1 MRRRESLRVN
11 AELNLVNIID
21 VIFAILVVFMITAPL
36 STQGVK
42 VDLPKAQ
49 AASVEEKDA
58 LEITITR
65 EREILIGKNASSLQ
79 GFERDFRAAFS
90 GAPETAIL
98 INSDRTVPYGIV
110 MEVVAAVN
118 RQGGKK
124 LGFLTDPQATGSAS
138 RSAAATS
145 ATASPSPKG
154 R

>member
-1 MRRRESLRVN
+1 MRRREPLRVN

-36 STQGVK
+36 TTQGIK
-42 VDLPKAQ
+42 VDLPQTQ
-49 AASVEEKDA
+49 AGSVEEKDA

-65 EREILIGKNASSLQ
+65 EREILIGEKATSLQ

-90 GAPETAIL
+90 GDPETAIL

-110 MEVVAAVN
+110 MEIVAAVN
-118 RQGGKK
+118 RQGGKR
-124 LGFLTDPQATGSAS
+124 LGFLTDPQSN
-138 RSAAATS
+138 RSAAA
-145 ATASPSPKG
+145 ARG

>member
-1 MRRRESLRVN
+1 MRRREPLKVN

-36 STQGVK
+36 TTQGVK
-42 VDLPKAQ
+42 VDLPKTQ
-49 AASVEEKDA
+49 AGSVEEKDA

-65 EREILIGKNASSLQ
+65 EREIIIGQTASSLQ
-79 GFERDFRAAFS
+79 SFEKDFRSLFS
-90 GAPETAIL
+90 GDPETAIL

-124 LGFLTDPQATGSAS
+124 LGFLTDPQSTRS
-138 RSAAATS
+138 RRQAAAQNEE
-145 ATASPSPKG
+145 